1 MSKKQSNGGWFRKGR
16 SGTGGRPIGSR
27 APQSSVFDII
37 VEKTL
42 TVTRHGIT
50 RETTMEEALQQRI
63 YQDALAGKGM
73 ALRAIAKA
81 LIRSEESVK
90 QRAKEDG
97 LKIAKL
103 R

>member
-27 APQSSVFDII
+27 APQSSAFDII

-42 TVTRHGIT
+42 TVTRRGIA
-50 RETTMEEALQQRI
+50 REIT
-63 YQDALAGKGM
+63 
-73 ALRAIAKA
+73 AKEG
-81 LIRSEESVK
+81 LIRN
-90 QRAKEDG
+90 RC
-97 LKIAKL
+97 